1 MPLEDPRHPVRDER
15 FGHWLVWLVL
25 DLAAFVLVLG
35 AALGLLAVA
44 ITLALEP
51 ILPPVPRRSRRA
63 LAEVAVR
70 HV

>member
-1 MPLEDPRHPVRDER
+1 MPLEDPGHPVHDER

-25 DLAAFVLVLG
+25 DLAAFMLVLG
-35 AALGLLAVA
+35 AAFGLLAVT

-51 ILPPVPRRSRRA
+51 ILQPVPRRPRLA